1 MEISCQLIHNIVYM
15 YALFTSYQLNRWNP
29 NDAMDEILPSKIN
42 EGSIQIW
49 NQHICQNN
57 KRKHQSSVPIHYD
70 NHLNAHFRVKLLA
83 PSLHLFVR
91 KRINYE
97 ESVYIYTFYFHIYQ
111 RLYLCSVASHGC
123 IEVNMI
129 CVYIR
134 KEILLAGF
142 MVSMKFFGSV
152 YKHGVLMVT
161 YKIQGIIIYQYFY
174 LSSVSYNTFNKKN
187 SIQFCIQQDIFDH
200 VKS

>member
-1 MEISCQLIHNIVYM
+1 MSI
-15 YALFTSYQLNRWNP
+15 FTNSKLNRCIL
-29 NDAMDEILPSKIN
+29 NDAFNKILPSTIN

-111 RLYLCSVASHGC
+111 RLYLCSVASYGC

-134 KEILLAGF
+134 KEILLACF

-174 LSSVSYNTFNKKN
+174 LLRKAYLTIYLTRRIQFNSVFNK
-187 SIQFCIQQDIFDH
+187 IFLTM
-200 VKS
+200 